1 MREIPPDDL
10 PRTAVDH
17 AHQVRPAHCRT
28 RPDLGHVR
36 LPDLI
41 WLGCF
46 HPSPLFLP
54 SCAQT
59 PRAHQQPTL
68 AHHTQYAFAIHEQS
82 FLPLQPPRHSPI
94 AVPQLLSAGHHHL
107 LIVGAVSP
115 TASRP
120 LPVVQTR
127 PPDDHRRRHQRS
139 REALRQHLSCLGL
152 NRTTPHSPTPF
163 FSISTP
169 TPFP

>member
-94 AVPQLLSAGHHHL
+94 AVRQLLSAGHHDL
-107 LIVGAVSP
+107 LIVGSVSP

-127 PPDDHRRRHQRS
+127 PADGHLPRPPRARP
-139 REALRQHLSCLGL
+139 ALLQLLSSPGS
-152 NRTTPHSPTPF
+152 TPPTPHTPPP
-163 FSISTP
+163 SLT
-169 TPFP
+169 